1 MDGSRP
7 GPAGGARHPA
17 GPALF
22 DQERDQ
28 QIDAGEASMGD
39 DLVDYEVGSSP
50 PAVVAVVVAR
60 GEALRLGAAIA
71 ALRDQDYP
79 NLAVLVV
86 DAGSP
91 GDPTPRI
98 AAELPTAYVRRL
110 EADPGFAAA
119 ADEALVT
126 VEGAPFLLFCHCGI
140 VFDRGAVRA
149 LVEEAFL
156 SLIHI

>member
-1 MDGSRP
+1 RP
-7 GPAGGARHPA
+7 V

-28 QIDAGEASMGD
+28 ELDAGEAPMAE

-50 PAVVAVVVAR
+50 PAVVAVVVAQ
-60 GEALRLGAAIA
+60 GEALRLEAVVA

-110 EADPGFAAA
+110 ATDPGFAAA

-126 VEGAPFLLFCHCGI
+126 VEGAPFLLFCH
-140 VFDRGAVRA
+140 
-149 LVEEAFL
+149 
-156 SLIHI
+156 